1 MLAMDIADSL
11 RRVPG
16 LAAGADSAARL
27 RALYEEF
34 GISLSDRAI
43 GDGLAAF
50 ADDRF
55 AYAPPSRGIGL
66 VLARIYVA
74 RRHWERQ
81 ALALVLTLAIGL
93 GGYFLVYRPYRD
105 VQAQQA
111 RAELAEI
118 MPAQMDALY
127 QTIFE
132 ETKVQQG
139 ANEANELRARGK
151 EAAARGDRV
160 GAEAAIRGLTNL
172 RDTLQQEY
180 RLTVVDRAGAK
191 WGFWTFPQDNAEA
204 TNYYLVVEAID
215 ASGKVLRLPI
225 RDEFTGRTEMVASFG
240 VRVPEQVYRSVEADK
255 ADNST
260 IQRDLVAVKQFGFL
274 EPDYVVGVL
283 GGTVTQW

>member
-1 MLAMDIADSL
+1 MPIICGGCPGSLAPPIPS
-11 RRVPG
+11 
-16 LAAGADSAARL
+16 ARL
-27 RALYEEF
+27 RELYTEI
-34 GISLSDRAI
+34 GISLSDKLIAE
-43 GDGLAAF
+43 GLAAF

-55 AYAPPSRGIGL
+55 AYAPPPRGVGL
-66 VLARIYVA
+66 ALAHLYVG
-74 RRHWERQ
+74 RRRWQRQ
-81 ALALVLTLAIGL
+81 AFALVLTLAIGL
-93 GGYFLVYRPYRD
+93 GGYFFGYRPYRD
-105 VQAQQA
+105 MQAEQA
-111 RAELAEI
+111 RTELAET
-118 MPAQMDALY
+118 MPAEMDALY

-139 ANEANELRARGK
+139 ANEAGELRARGK
-151 EAAARGDRV
+151 EAAARGDRAV
-160 GAEAAIRGLTNL
+160 ADAAIKSLTTL
-172 RDTLQQEY
+172 RDTLRQEY
-180 RLTVVDRAGAK
+180 RLTVVDRPGAK

-215 ASGKVLRLPI
+215 PAGKVLRLPV

-260 IQRDLVAVKQFGFL
+260 ITRDLVAIKQFGFL